1 MQAPTTHD
9 ERGLEIRNGI
19 GARIIRGRRMKTL
32 IYRIQDKDGRG
43 PYKPGMS
50 AQWADKDRDESTR
63 QPFYYEFGMDVI
75 KKAIYGQSIGCGFR
89 TIKQLRAW
97 FSDSER
103 AMLRSLGYNI
113 VTLEADNILGES
125 SNQLV
130 FACNSPLA
138 TAARPL
144 KVLRIVPHEFPAQ

>member
-1 MQAPTTHD
+1 
-9 ERGLEIRNGI
+9 
-19 GARIIRGRRMKTL
+19 MKTL

-50 AQWADKDRDESTR
+50 AQWVDRDRDESDR
-63 QPFYYEFGMDVI
+63 PPFYFEFGMDVI

-89 TIKQLRAW
+89 TIKQLRTW
-97 FSDSER
+97 FSDRER
-103 AMLRSLGYNI
+103 ATLRSMGYNI

-125 SNQLV
+125 KNQLV

-138 TAARPL
+138 SEAKP
-144 KVLRIVPHEFPAQ
+144 LRILRNVTAQFPAQ